1 MIRSSVLAFVCLAV
15 LGTPLV
21 AASAECY
28 GPVGRDD
35 TLWLI
40 ALRLRPD
47 PSITPQRMMLALLEA
62 NPGAFG
68 RDNVNALYA
77 GSTLCLGPRDSIK
90 TDELAAIAEV
100 RRHNREWKSGRAPVD
115 AGSHD
120 PAPTPERPPA
130 AGPGRDREQRGSLR
144 LDHAVAAFDSRLV
157 QVEDR
162 IEHLESGSRTAGAGP
177 GPMQVAEE
185 LARLAKRVAR
195 IEGRIRVLAASLE
208 TESEAETAEHGA
220 MEPMPTPAPQSHG
233 AMEPMPTPAPQSHG
247 AMEPMPTPAPQ
258 SHGAMEPM
266 PTPAPQSHGA
276 MEPMPTPAPQSHG
289 AMEPM
294 PTPAP
299 QSHGAMEPMPT
310 PAPQSHGAMEPMPTP
325 APQSHGAMEPMPT
338 PAPQSHGA
346 MEPMPTPAPQ
356 SHEAMEPM
364 PTPAP
369 QSHGAMEPMP
379 TPAPQNRE
387 AAGPEPEPVP
397 EDRDSDE
404 DLSTEESVS
413 ARVATWLERV
423 RELLKR

>member
-1 MIRSSVLAFVCLAV
+1 MIRRSVLALVCLAV

-21 AASAECY
+21 AASECY

-47 PSITPQRMMLALLEA
+47 PSISPQRMMLALLEA
-62 NPGAFG
+62 NPDAFS

-77 GSTLCLGPRDSIK
+77 GSTLCPGPRDSIK

-115 AGSHD
+115 AGSQD

-144 LDHAVAAFDSRLV
+144 LDHAVAAFESRLA

-162 IEHLESGSRTAGAGP
+162 IEHLESGSRAAGA

-208 TESEAETAEHGA
+208 TESKAETAEHGA
-220 MEPMPTPAPQSHG
+220 MEPMPTPAPSHG
-233 AMEPMPTPAPQSHG
+233 AMEPMPTPAPESHG
-247 AMEPMPTPAPQ
+247 AMEPMPTPAPE

-266 PTPAPQSHGA
+266 PTPAPESHGA
-276 MEPMPTPAPQSHG
+276 MEPMPTPAPESHG

-299 QSHGAMEPMPT
+299 ESHGAMEPMPT
-310 PAPQSHGAMEPMPTP
+310 PAPESHGAMEPMPTP
-325 APQSHGAMEPMPT
+325 APESHGAMEPMPT
-338 PAPQSHGA
+338 PAP
-346 MEPMPTPAPQ
+346 E
-356 SHEAMEPM
+356 
-364 PTPAP
+364 
-369 QSHGAMEPMP
+369 SHGAMEPMP

-387 AAGPEPEPVP
+387 AAAPEPEPVP

-404 DLSTEESVS
+404 DLSTEESLS
-413 ARVATWLERV
+413 ARVAKWLEQV
-423 RELLKR
+423 RELLKQ

>member
-1 MIRSSVLAFVCLAV
+1 MIRRSVLAFVCLAV

-21 AASAECY
+21 AASACY

-40 ALRLRPD
+40 AQRLRPD
-47 PSITPQRMMLALLEA
+47 PSISPQRMMLALLEA
-62 NPGAFG
+62 NPGAFS

-77 GSTLCLGPRDSIK
+77 GSTLCPGPRDSIK

-144 LDHAVAAFDSRLV
+144 LDQAVAAFESRLA

-162 IEHLESGSRTAGAGP
+162 IEHLESGSRAAGA

-195 IEGRIRVLAASLE
+195 IEGRIRMLAASLE

-220 MEPMPTPAPQSHG
+220 MEPMPTPAPSHG
-233 AMEPMPTPAPQSHG
+233 AMEPMPTPAPSHG
-247 AMEPMPTPAPQ
+247 AMEPMPTPAPE

-266 PTPAPQSHGA
+266 PTPAPESHGA
-276 MEPMPTPAPQSHG
+276 MEPMPTPAPESHG

-299 QSHGAMEPMPT
+299 ESHGAMEPMPT
-310 PAPQSHGAMEPMPTP
+310 PAPE
-325 APQSHGAMEPMPT
+325 
-338 PAPQSHGA
+338 
-346 MEPMPTPAPQ
+346 
-356 SHEAMEPM
+356 
-364 PTPAP
+364 
-369 QSHGAMEPMP
+369 SHGAMEPMP

-404 DLSTEESVS
+404 DLSTEESLS
-413 ARVATWLERV
+413 ARVAKWLERV

>member
-21 AASAECY
+21 AASECY

-47 PSITPQRMMLALLEA
+47 PSISPQRMMLALLEA

-68 RDNVNALYA
+68 RVNVNALYA

-130 AGPGRDREQRGSLR
+130 VGPGRDREQRGSLR
-144 LDHAVAAFDSRLV
+144 LDHAVAAFESRLS

-162 IEHLESGSRTAGAGP
+162 IEHLESGSRAAGA

-233 AMEPMPTPAPQSHG
+233 AMEPMPTPAPQSY
-247 AMEPMPTPAPQ
+247 E
-258 SHGAMEPM
+258 
-266 PTPAPQSHGA
+266 
-276 MEPMPTPAPQSHG
+276 
-289 AMEPM
+289 
-294 PTPAP
+294 
-299 QSHGAMEPMPT
+299 
-310 PAPQSHGAMEPMPTP
+310 AMEPMPTP

-379 TPAPQNRE
+379 TPAPQSHGAMEPMPIPAPQSHGAMEPMPTPAPQSRE

-404 DLSTEESVS
+404 DLSIEESVS

>member
-15 LGTPLV
+15 LGTPLG
-21 AASAECY
+21 AASECY

-144 LDHAVAAFDSRLV
+144 LDHAVAAFESRLS

-162 IEHLESGSRTAGAGP
+162 IEHLESGSRAAGA

-233 AMEPMPTPAPQSHG
+233 AMEPMPTPAPQSY
-247 AMEPMPTPAPQ
+247 E
-258 SHGAMEPM
+258 
-266 PTPAPQSHGA
+266 
-276 MEPMPTPAPQSHG
+276 
-289 AMEPM
+289 
-294 PTPAP
+294 
-299 QSHGAMEPMPT
+299 
-310 PAPQSHGAMEPMPTP
+310 
-325 APQSHGAMEPMPT
+325 AMEPMPT

-369 QSHGAMEPMP
+369 QSHEAMEPMPTPAPQSHEAMEPMP

>member
-21 AASAECY
+21 AASECY

-35 TLWLI
+35 TLWQI

-47 PSITPQRMMLALLEA
+47 PSISPQRMMLALLEA
-62 NPGAFG
+62 NPGAFS
-68 RDNVNALYA
+68 RDNVNTLYA
-77 GSTLCLGPRDSIK
+77 GSTLCPGPRDSIK

-144 LDHAVAAFDSRLV
+144 LDRAVAAFESSLA

-162 IEHLESGSRTAGAGP
+162 IEHLESGSRAAGA

-208 TESEAETAEHGA
+208 TESEAETAEH
-220 MEPMPTPAPQSHG
+220 
-233 AMEPMPTPAPQSHG
+233 
-247 AMEPMPTPAPQ
+247 
-258 SHGAMEPM
+258 
-266 PTPAPQSHGA
+266 
-276 MEPMPTPAPQSHG
+276 
-289 AMEPM
+289 
-294 PTPAP
+294 
-299 QSHGAMEPMPT
+299 
-310 PAPQSHGAMEPMPTP
+310 
-325 APQSHGAMEPMPT
+325 
-338 PAPQSHGA
+338 
-346 MEPMPTPAPQ
+346 
-356 SHEAMEPM
+356 EAMEPM

-369 QSHGAMEPMP
+369 LSHEAMEPMP

-404 DLSTEESVS
+404 DLSTEESLS

>member
-21 AASAECY
+21 AASECY

-47 PSITPQRMMLALLEA
+47 PSISPQRMMLALLEA

-68 RDNVNALYA
+68 RVNVNALYA

-130 AGPGRDREQRGSLR
+130 VGPGRDREQRGSLR
-144 LDHAVAAFDSRLV
+144 LDHAVAAFESRLS

-162 IEHLESGSRTAGAGP
+162 IEHLESGSRAAGA

-233 AMEPMPTPAPQSHG
+233 AMEPMPTPAPQSYE
-247 AMEPMPTPAPQ
+247 AMEPMPTPAPRATRRW
-258 SHGAMEPM
+258 SRCLPGAAEPR
-266 PTPAPQSHGA
+266 G
-276 MEPMPTPAPQSHG
+276 
-289 AMEPM
+289 
-294 PTPAP
+294 
-299 QSHGAMEPMPT
+299 
-310 PAPQSHGAMEPMPTP
+310 
-325 APQSHGAMEPMPT
+325 
-338 PAPQSHGA
+338 GA

-369 QSHGAMEPMP
+369 QSHEAMEPMP

>member
-21 AASAECY
+21 AASECY

-47 PSITPQRMMLALLEA
+47 PSISPQRMMLALLEA
-62 NPGAFG
+62 NPGAFS

-77 GSTLCLGPRDSIK
+77 GSTLCPGPRDSIK

-144 LDHAVAAFDSRLV
+144 LERAVAAFESRLA

-162 IEHLESGSRTAGAGP
+162 IEHLESDSRAAGA

-220 MEPMPTPAPQSHG
+220 MEPMPTPAPSHG
-233 AMEPMPTPAPQSHG
+233 AMEPMPTPAPESHG
-247 AMEPMPTPAPQ
+247 AMEPMPTPAPE

-266 PTPAPQSHGA
+266 PTPAPESHGA
-276 MEPMPTPAPQSHG
+276 MEPMPTPAPESHG

-299 QSHGAMEPMPT
+299 ESHGAMEPMPT
-310 PAPQSHGAMEPMPTP
+310 PAPESHGAMEPMPTP
-325 APQSHGAMEPMPT
+325 APESHGAMEPMPT
-338 PAPQSHGA
+338 PAP
-346 MEPMPTPAPQ
+346 E
-356 SHEAMEPM
+356 
-364 PTPAP
+364 
-369 QSHGAMEPMP
+369 SHGAMEPMP

-404 DLSTEESVS
+404 DLSTEESLS
-413 ARVATWLERV
+413 ARVAKWLERV

>member
-1 MIRSSVLAFVCLAV
+1 MIRSSVLALVCLAV

-21 AASAECY
+21 AASECY

-40 ALRLRPD
+40 AQRLRPD
-47 PSITPQRMMLALLEA
+47 PSISPQRMMLALLEA
-62 NPGAFG
+62 NPDAFS
-68 RDNVNALYA
+68 RDNINALYA
-77 GSTLCLGPRDSIK
+77 GSTLCPGPRDSIK

-100 RRHNREWKSGRAPVD
+100 RRHNREWKTGRAPVD
-115 AGSHD
+115 AGSHG

-144 LDHAVAAFDSRLV
+144 LDHAVAAFESRLA

-162 IEHLESGSRTAGAGP
+162 IEHLESGSRAAGA

-195 IEGRIRVLAASLE
+195 IEGRIRVLAAPLE

-220 MEPMPTPAPQSHG
+220 MEPMPTPAPSHG
-233 AMEPMPTPAPQSHG
+233 AMEPMPTPAPESHG
-247 AMEPMPTPAPQ
+247 AMEPMPTPAPE

-266 PTPAPQSHGA
+266 PTPAPESHGA
-276 MEPMPTPAPQSHG
+276 MEPMPTPAPESHG

-299 QSHGAMEPMPT
+299 ESHGAMEPMPT
-310 PAPQSHGAMEPMPTP
+310 PAPESHGAMEPMPTP
-325 APQSHGAMEPMPT
+325 APE
-338 PAPQSHGA
+338 
-346 MEPMPTPAPQ
+346 
-356 SHEAMEPM
+356 
-364 PTPAP
+364 
-369 QSHGAMEPMP
+369 SHGAMEPMP

-387 AAGPEPEPVP
+387 AAAPEPEPVP

-404 DLSTEESVS
+404 DLSTEESLS
-413 ARVATWLERV
+413 ARVAKWLERV

>member
-21 AASAECY
+21 AASECY

-144 LDHAVAAFDSRLV
+144 LDHAVAAFESRLA

-162 IEHLESGSRTAGAGP
+162 IEHLESGSRAAGP

-195 IEGRIRVLAASLE
+195 IEGWIRVLAASLE

-276 MEPMPTPAPQSHG
+276 MEPMPTPAPQS
-289 AMEPM
+289 
-294 PTPAP
+294 
-299 QSHGAMEPMPT
+299 
-310 PAPQSHGAMEPMPTP
+310 
-325 APQSHGAMEPMPT
+325 
-338 PAPQSHGA
+338 
-346 MEPMPTPAPQ
+346 
-356 SHEAMEPM
+356 
-364 PTPAP
+364 
-369 QSHGAMEPMP
+369 
-379 TPAPQNRE
+379 RE

>member
-1 MIRSSVLAFVCLAV
+1 MIRRSVLALVCLAV

-21 AASAECY
+21 AASECY

-40 ALRLRPD
+40 AQRLRPD
-47 PSITPQRMMLALLEA
+47 PSISPQRMMLALLEA
-62 NPGAFG
+62 NPDAFS

-77 GSTLCLGPRDSIK
+77 GSTLCPGPRDSIK

-100 RRHNREWKSGRAPVD
+100 RRHNREWKTGRAPVD
-115 AGSHD
+115 AGSHG

-144 LDHAVAAFDSRLV
+144 LDHAVAAFESRLA

-162 IEHLESGSRTAGAGP
+162 IEHLESGSRAAGA

-220 MEPMPTPAPQSHG
+220 MEPMPTPAPSHG
-233 AMEPMPTPAPQSHG
+233 AMEPMPTPAPESHG
-247 AMEPMPTPAPQ
+247 AMEPMPTPAP

-266 PTPAPQSHGA
+266 PTPAPEPRGDGADAHPGAGESRGEEPMPTPAPSHGA
-276 MEPMPTPAPQSHG
+276 MEPMPTPAPESHG

-299 QSHGAMEPMPT
+299 ESHGAMEPMPT
-310 PAPQSHGAMEPMPTP
+310 PAPESHGAMEPMPTP
-325 APQSHGAMEPMPT
+325 APESHGAMEPMPT
-338 PAPQSHGA
+338 PAP
-346 MEPMPTPAPQ
+346 E
-356 SHEAMEPM
+356 
-364 PTPAP
+364 
-369 QSHGAMEPMP
+369 SHGAMEPMP

-404 DLSTEESVS
+404 DLSTEESLS
-413 ARVATWLERV
+413 ARIATWLERV

>member
-21 AASAECY
+21 AASECY

-47 PSITPQRMMLALLEA
+47 PSISPQRMMLALLEA

-68 RDNVNALYA
+68 RVNVNALYA

-130 AGPGRDREQRGSLR
+130 VGPGRDREQRGSLR
-144 LDHAVAAFDSRLV
+144 LDHAVAAFESRLS

-162 IEHLESGSRTAGAGP
+162 IEHLESGSRAAGA

-220 MEPMPTPAPQSHG
+220 MEPMPTPAPRCL
-233 AMEPMPTPAPQSHG
+233 PRRRRD
-247 AMEPMPTPAPQ
+247 
-258 SHGAMEPM
+258 
-266 PTPAPQSHGA
+266 
-276 MEPMPTPAPQSHG
+276 G

-369 QSHGAMEPMP
+369 QSHEAMEPMP

>member
-1 MIRSSVLAFVCLAV
+1 MIRRSVLALVCLAV

-21 AASAECY
+21 AASECY

-40 ALRLRPD
+40 AQRLRPD
-47 PSITPQRMMLALLEA
+47 PSISPQRMMLALLEA
-62 NPGAFG
+62 NPDAFS

-77 GSTLCLGPRDSIK
+77 GSTLCPGPRDSIK

-100 RRHNREWKSGRAPVD
+100 RRHNREWKTGRAPVD

-144 LDHAVAAFDSRLV
+144 LDHAVAAFESRLA

-162 IEHLESGSRTAGAGP
+162 IEHLESGSRAAGA

-220 MEPMPTPAPQSHG
+220 MEPMPTPAPESHG
-233 AMEPMPTPAPQSHG
+233 AMEPMPTPAPESHG
-247 AMEPMPTPAPQ
+247 AMEPMPTPAPE

-266 PTPAPQSHGA
+266 PTPAPESHGA
-276 MEPMPTPAPQSHG
+276 MEPMPTPAPESHG

-299 QSHGAMEPMPT
+299 ESHGAMEPMPT
-310 PAPQSHGAMEPMPTP
+310 PAPESHGAMEPMPTP
-325 APQSHGAMEPMPT
+325 APE
-338 PAPQSHGA
+338 
-346 MEPMPTPAPQ
+346 
-356 SHEAMEPM
+356 
-364 PTPAP
+364 
-369 QSHGAMEPMP
+369 SHGAMEPMP

-404 DLSTEESVS
+404 DLSTEESLS
-413 ARVATWLERV
+413 ARIATWLERV